1 MTLFES
7 YEKQYGNLTSD
18 ITFKLGKIPQ
28 LNGSERTKEVRDV
41 SALFDETRDLID
53 QMSLEVQEM
62 RHDIRPKFQNRLECY
77 RKELEKLTTEFKRP
91 RYAARRPEN
100 RNLGISDDEDTLHE
114 EVLFDTDMRAQLLSN
129 TERISRTTTKLE
141 DGVRIALETEEVGG
155 HILQDLS
162 EQREKLQRSRDRLR
176 QADSDLKKSSRVLSV
191 MTRRIL
197 QNKLLLIAVI
207 FIMVLIFLLTIYLV
221 TRHPTTHP
229 NLSSATINS
238 SHP

>member
-1 MTLFES
+1 MALFES

-28 LNGSERTKEVRDV
+28 LKGGERAKEVHDV
-41 SALFDETRDLID
+41 SVLFDETRELIE

-62 RHDIRPKFQNRLECY
+62 RPDIRSKFQNRLECY
-77 RKELEKLTTEFKRP
+77 RKELEKLTTEFRRP
-91 RYAARRPEN
+91 RYAVRGPDHKE
-100 RNLGISDDEDTLHE
+100 LYGSDDEDTLHE

-129 TERISRTTTKLE
+129 TERISRTTTKLG

-176 QADSDLKKSSRVLSV
+176 QADSDLKKSSQILAV

-197 QNKLLLIAVI
+197 QNKFLLITVI
-207 FIMVLIFLLTIYLV
+207 FLMVLIFFLTIYLV
-221 TRHPTTHP
+221 TRRATSPT
-229 NLSSATINS
+229 NSSPATINS
-238 SHP
+238 SRP